1 MGKGEMIVNTA
12 SELCAEVE
20 KVYQPL
26 RVMLT
31 IDILDKRFGPVKA
44 EAEIIISPVES
55 KGFLE
60 VLVEELESEHIF
72 AAENGSIYGS
82 FGIDQ
87 SIQVYDEVL
96 DTIPFDKLI
105 GNANWKETIDSYIKE
120 DLLRSQ
126 LETVLKNYQ
135 FSDMSGKYK
144 FRKICTITEFQWLQ

>member
-1 MGKGEMIVNTA
+1 MVNA
-12 SELCAEVE
+12 VAELCAEVE
-20 KVYQPL
+20 KVYRPFH
-26 RVMLT
+26 VTLT

-44 EAEIIISPVES
+44 EAEITVCPVES
-55 KGFLE
+55 KGYFE
-60 VLVEELESEHIF
+60 VLVEELESEHIY

-96 DTIPFDKLI
+96 NTVPFDSLI
-105 GNANWKETIDSYIKE
+105 GTGNWKEKMDSYLAE
-120 DLLRSQ
+120 DTLKSQ

-144 FRKICTITEFQWLQ
+144 FRKICTITDFHLEK

>member
-1 MGKGEMIVNTA
+1 MVNTVA
-12 SELCAEVE
+12 ELCAEVE
-20 KVYQPL
+20 KVYRPL
-26 RVMLT
+26 HVTLT

-44 EAEIIISPVES
+44 EAEITVCPVES
-55 KGFLE
+55 KGYFE
-60 VLVEELESEHIF
+60 VLVEELESEHIY

-96 DTIPFDKLI
+96 NTVPFDALI
-105 GNANWKETIDSYIKE
+105 GMGNWKEKMDSHLEE
-120 DLLRSQ
+120 DTLKSQ

-144 FRKICTITEFQWLQ
+144 FRKICTITDFQLEK

>member
-1 MGKGEMIVNTA
+1 MIVNTVA
-12 SELCAEVE
+12 ELCAEVE

-26 RVMLT
+26 HVTLT

-44 EAEIIISPVES
+44 EAEITVCPVES
-55 KGFLE
+55 KGYFE
-60 VLVEELESEHIF
+60 ILVEELESEHIY

-96 DTIPFDKLI
+96 NTVPFDALI
-105 GNANWKETIDSYIKE
+105 GTGNWKEKMDSYLAE
-120 DLLRSQ
+120 DTLKSQ

-144 FRKICTITEFQWLQ
+144 FRKICTITDFHLEK